1 MHCSF
6 QGDWHCCAISGA
18 PFHHLMS
25 GKSGGHS
32 NMMLFWRQRW
42 QAAMPWQANEG
53 VIRRLSTMC
62 IYSLT
67 ASGLLASFCG
77 IDFKGVDNMLGQLEK
92 PAVASDDSQTMS
104 ENVFRRIQAAIVKG
118 EIAPGSKISEPELAR
133 TYGISR
139 GPLREAI
146 HRLEGQR
153 LLVRVPH
160 VGARVVSLSH
170 AELVELYEIRESLE
184 GMACRLAAE
193 RMTDAEIEELRQVL
207 HTHERDAAFQAGVGY
222 YQQEGDFD
230 FHYRIIQGAGNRT
243 LTQMLCGELYQLVR
257 MYRIQFSA
265 TPNRPRQAFAEH
277 HRILDAIADR
287 DGELAELL
295 MRRHIGASKRNI
307 ARHFP
312 DGAPSSRGES

>member
-1 MHCSF
+1 MIE
-6 QGDWHCCAISGA
+6 AIDSELSLGA
-18 PFHHLMS
+18 DAETL
-25 GKSGGHS
+25 
-32 NMMLFWRQRW
+32 
-42 QAAMPWQANEG
+42 
-53 VIRRLSTMC
+53 
-62 IYSLT
+62 
-67 ASGLLASFCG
+67 
-77 IDFKGVDNMLGQLEK
+77 
-92 PAVASDDSQTMS
+92 S

-118 EIAPGSKISEPELAR
+118 DIAPGSKISEPELAR

-160 VGARVVSLSH
+160 VGARVVALNA
-170 AELVELYEIRESLE
+170 AELIELYEIRESLE

-193 RMTDAEIEELRQVL
+193 RMSDQQIGELRRVL
-207 HTHERDAAFQAGVGY
+207 DTHERDAAFQAGVGY
-222 YQQEGDFD
+222 YQQEGDYD
-230 FHYRIIQGAGNRT
+230 FHYRIIQGAGNST
-243 LTQMLCGELYQLVR
+243 LTKMLCGELYQLVR

-277 HRILDAIADR
+277 HRILDAIAER

-307 ARHFP
+307 ERHFQTVEDP
-312 DGAPSSRGES
+312 ERGEP

>member
-1 MHCSF
+1 MALDSAHIDF
-6 QGDWHCCAISGA
+6 
-18 PFHHLMS
+18 
-25 GKSGGHS
+25 
-32 NMMLFWRQRW
+32 R
-42 QAAMPWQANEG
+42 
-53 VIRRLSTMC
+53 VSTM
-62 IYSLT
+62 L
-67 ASGLLASFCG
+67 
-77 IDFKGVDNMLGQLEK
+77 
-92 PAVASDDSQTMS
+92 SQVLHTTPLQEDPETLS
-104 ENVFRRIQAAIVKG
+104 ENVFRRIQSAIIKG

-153 LLVRVPH
+153 LLVRIPH

-170 AELVELYEIRESLE
+170 AELIELYEIRESLE

-193 RMTDAEIEELRQVL
+193 RMTPEEIDDLRRVL
-207 HTHERDAAFQAGVGY
+207 DTHERDAAFQAGVGY

-230 FHYRIIQGAGNRT
+230 FHYRIIQGSGNKT
-243 LTQMLCGELYQLVR
+243 LTQMLCGDLYQLVR

-307 ARHFP
+307 EQHYLDPQHEQPAAKSALQTG
-312 DGAPSSRGES
+312 DE

>member
-1 MHCSF
+1 MTEMPV
-6 QGDWHCCAISGA
+6 A
-18 PFHHLMS
+18 PPIADDES
-25 GKSGGHS
+25 
-32 NMMLFWRQRW
+32 
-42 QAAMPWQANEG
+42 AT
-53 VIRRLSTMC
+53 LS
-62 IYSLT
+62 
-67 ASGLLASFCG
+67 
-77 IDFKGVDNMLGQLEK
+77 DH
-92 PAVASDDSQTMS
+92 
-104 ENVFRRIQAAIVKG
+104 VFRRIQTAIVRG

-133 TYGISR
+133 AYGISR

-160 VGARVVSLSH
+160 AGARVVSLTE
-170 AELVELYEIRESLE
+170 AELIELYEIRESLE

-193 RMTDAEIEELRQVL
+193 RMTQAEIDELRQVL
-207 HTHERDAAFQAGVGY
+207 ETHERDEAFKAGRGY

-230 FHYRIIQGAGNRT
+230 FHYRIIQGSGNRT
-243 LTQMLCGELYQLVR
+243 LSNLLCNELYQLVR

-295 MRRHIGASKRNI
+295 MRRHIAASKRNV
-307 ARHFP
+307 ARHFL
-312 DGAPSSRGES
+312 GAANKNTTQRGKS

>member
-1 MHCSF
+1 MQSVSDPVGNL
-6 QGDWHCCAISGA
+6 QD
-18 PFHHLMS
+18 
-25 GKSGGHS
+25 
-32 NMMLFWRQRW
+32 
-42 QAAMPWQANEG
+42 EG
-53 VIRRLSTMC
+53 ET
-62 IYSLT
+62 
-67 ASGLLASFCG
+67 LAE
-77 IDFKGVDNMLGQLEK
+77 Q
-92 PAVASDDSQTMS
+92 
-104 ENVFRRIQAAIVKG
+104 VFRLIQAAIVKG

-133 TYGISR
+133 VYGISR

-170 AELVELYEIRESLE
+170 AELIELYEIRESLE

-193 RMTDAEIEELRQVL
+193 RMSDGEIAELRRVL
-207 HTHERDAAFQAGVGY
+207 ETHEQDAAFQAGVGY

-230 FHYRIIQGAGNRT
+230 FHYRIIQGSGNRT

-265 TPNRPRQAFAEH
+265 VPNRPRQAFAEH
-277 HRILDAIADR
+277 HRILDAIAER

-307 ARHFP
+307 ERHYKGAVEP
-312 DGAPSSRGES
+312 HAAAVKLSKSGAPS

>member
-1 MHCSF
+1 MLHELEPP
-6 QGDWHCCAISGA
+6 AIA
-18 PFHHLMS
+18 
-25 GKSGGHS
+25 
-32 NMMLFWRQRW
+32 Q
-42 QAAMPWQANEG
+42 
-53 VIRRLSTMC
+53 
-62 IYSLT
+62 
-67 ASGLLASFCG
+67 
-77 IDFKGVDNMLGQLEK
+77 
-92 PAVASDDSQTMS
+92 DDSETLS

-160 VGARVVSLSH
+160 VGARVVSLSQ
-170 AELVELYEIRESLE
+170 AELIELYEIRESLE

-193 RMTDAEIEELRQVL
+193 RMTAEEIEELREVL
-207 HTHERDAAFQAGVGY
+207 NTHERDAAFQAGVGY

-257 MYRIQFSA
+257 MYRIQFSV

-277 HRILDAIADR
+277 HRILDAIAER
-287 DGELAELL
+287 DGELAERL

-307 ARHFP
+307 ARHYQDAVKP
-312 DGAPSSRGES
+312 TATKRGES

>member
-1 MHCSF
+1 
-6 QGDWHCCAISGA
+6 
-18 PFHHLMS
+18 
-25 GKSGGHS
+25 
-32 NMMLFWRQRW
+32 ML
-42 QAAMPWQANEG
+42 
-53 VIRRLSTMC
+53 
-62 IYSLT
+62 
-67 ASGLLASFCG
+67 
-77 IDFKGVDNMLGQLEK
+77 DQLES
-92 PAVASDDSQTMS
+92 PVVAQDDSQTMS

-139 GPLREAI
+139 GPLREALN
-146 HRLEGQR
+146 RLEGQK
-153 LLVRVPH
+153 LLVRMPH
-160 VGARVVSLSH
+160 VGARVVSLGKR
-170 AELVELYEIRESLE
+170 ELEELYDVRAELE

-193 RMTDAEIEELRQVL
+193 RMSDEDIAELRQVL
-207 HTHERDAAFQAGVGY
+207 ETHERDEAFQAGVGY

-230 FHYRIIQGAGNRT
+230 FHYKIIQGSGNRT

-307 ARHFP
+307 ARHYQDAQQTATP
-312 DGAPSSRGES
+312 RGES

>member
-1 MHCSF
+1 MLD
-6 QGDWHCCAISGA
+6 QLDPPVIA
-18 PFHHLMS
+18 P
-25 GKSGGHS
+25 
-32 NMMLFWRQRW
+32 
-42 QAAMPWQANEG
+42 
-53 VIRRLSTMC
+53 
-62 IYSLT
+62 
-67 ASGLLASFCG
+67 
-77 IDFKGVDNMLGQLEK
+77 
-92 PAVASDDSQTMS
+92 DDSETLS

-118 EIAPGSKISEPELAR
+118 DIAPGSKISEPELAR

-160 VGARVVSLSH
+160 VGARVVSLNH
-170 AELVELYEIRESLE
+170 AELIELYEIRESLE

-193 RMTDAEIEELRQVL
+193 RMSNEEIDELRRVL
-207 HTHERDAAFQAGVGY
+207 ETHERDAAFQAGVGY

-230 FHYRIIQGAGNRT
+230 FHYRIIQGSGNRT

-257 MYRIQFSA
+257 MYRMKFSA

-307 ARHFP
+307 ARHYQ
-312 DGAPSSRGES
+312 DGAHQTVTPRGES

>member
-1 MHCSF
+1 MLDS
-6 QGDWHCCAISGA
+6 AVSAA
-18 PFHHLMS
+18 P
-25 GKSGGHS
+25 
-32 NMMLFWRQRW
+32 
-42 QAAMPWQANEG
+42 
-53 VIRRLSTMC
+53 V
-62 IYSLT
+62 
-67 ASGLLASFCG
+67 
-77 IDFKGVDNMLGQLEK
+77 VDDPETL
-92 PAVASDDSQTMS
+92 S
-104 ENVFRRIQAAIVKG
+104 ENVFRRIQSAIIKG

-153 LLVRVPH
+153 LLVRIPH

-170 AELVELYEIRESLE
+170 AELIELYEIRESLE

-193 RMTDAEIEELRQVL
+193 RMTAEEINDLRRVL
-207 HTHERDAAFQAGVGY
+207 ETHERDAAFQAGVGY

-230 FHYRIIQGAGNRT
+230 FHYRIIQGSGNKT
-243 LTQMLCGELYQLVR
+243 LTQMLCGDLYQLVR

-307 ARHFP
+307 ERHYLEQCSLQQP
-312 DGAPSSRGES
+312 APTRGE

>member
-1 MHCSF
+1 
-6 QGDWHCCAISGA
+6 
-18 PFHHLMS
+18 
-25 GKSGGHS
+25 
-32 NMMLFWRQRW
+32 MLDVLEP
-42 QAAMPWQANEG
+42 ALPA
-53 VIRRLSTMC
+53 
-62 IYSLT
+62 
-67 ASGLLASFCG
+67 
-77 IDFKGVDNMLGQLEK
+77 GQETETL
-92 PAVASDDSQTMS
+92 S

-153 LLVRVPH
+153 LVVRIPH

-170 AELVELYEIRESLE
+170 AQMIELYEIRESLE

-193 RMTDAEIEELRQVL
+193 RMSIEQIDELRRVL
-207 HTHERDAAFQAGVGY
+207 DTHERDAAFQAGIGY

-230 FHYRIIQGAGNRT
+230 FHYRIIQGSGNQT
-243 LTQMLCGELYQLVR
+243 LSQMLCGELYQLVR
-257 MYRIQFSA
+257 MYRIQFSS

-277 HRILDAIADR
+277 HRILDAIAER

-295 MRRHIGASKRNI
+295 MRRHIGASRRNI
-307 ARHFP
+307 ERHYQAAP
-312 DGAPSSRGES
+312 DRGEA